1 METTY
6 ALLFLIFNLYQ
17 QYLTSFHYDI
27 KQKSQERK
35 GSGDGSEEEGPRVK
49 ELRKICRAVGIV
61 VTNARHMA
69 GCSSDN
75 QKINKLKQ
83 LLREAGME
91 GRTNVPDFWIF

>member
-1 METTY
+1 M
-6 ALLFLIFNLYQ
+6 
-17 QYLTSFHYDI
+17 
-27 KQKSQERK
+27 
-35 GSGDGSEEEGPRVK
+35 K

-91 GRTNVPDFWIF
+91 GRTNVTDFWIF